1 MLTVYGRKSSA
12 NVQKVHWICKEG
24 NLEFKQINVGGK
36 YGGHT
41 STEFKEMNPNSTIPV
56 LKDDNFVIYESN
68 SIIKYISNRYNILKE
83 DNDEKSALNN
93 QWIDWASLVF
103 GLQCAT
109 YTAHNMLL
117 SIEQRDPN
125 IASETKNKIVSSF
138 EILDH
143 QLYKNEFI
151 NDDKLGLADIPIGCW
166 IHRCIILNLDF
177 SQFKSLER
185 WYKNLKK
192 ITVIKMRLYQHLCPQ
207 IK

>member
-24 NLEFKQINVGGK
+24 NLEFKQIDVGGK

-41 STEFKEMNPNSTIPV
+41 STEFKKMNPNSTIPV
-56 LKDDNFVIYESN
+56 LKDDSFVIYESN
-68 SIIKYISNRYNILKE
+68 SIMKYISNRYNILKE

-117 SIEQRDPN
+117 PIEQRDPN

-185 WYKNLKK
+185 WYKKLKENYGYK
-192 ITVIKMRLYQHLCPQ
+192 DAVISAPLPPN
-207 IK
+207 